1 MKLIPKV
8 TKLQVT
14 RVTKFVKD
22 SNSNDSHDDAFLSHP
37 FSSEEVDKA
46 IRSSHKGKASS
57 YDGLTTE
64 HIILFSGHNMRDVL
78 DSLFNLL

>member
-22 SNSNDSHDDAFLSHP
+22 SNSNDSRDDAFLSHP
-37 FSSEEVDKA
+37 FSSEEVDFGYQK
-46 IRSSHKGKASS
+46 STQG
-57 YDGLTTE
+57 
-64 HIILFSGHNMRDVL
+64 
-78 DSLFNLL
+78 